1 MSYYFSARSL
11 IASIINLMSEII
23 NVIGGGL
30 AGVEAAWQAA
40 RLGVKVRLYEM
51 RPVQQ
56 TPAHRTDKLAEIVC
70 SNSLKTDE
78 PGTAPY
84 LLKEELRRG
93 RSLVMEA
100 AAATRVPA
108 GAALSVD
115 RIKFA
120 ELITERIKAHPNI
133 EIVREEV
140 RAIVSI
146 GTTPSAQS
154 GHPSSE
160 QEGRSQSSPPVLG
173 GVSAASADGV
183 VALHKEPLHNG
194 VAAET
199 DSYFASAPL
208 LNKEGSLDDVWIIA
222 TGPLTSDSLTESI
235 MKFTGDDQLYFYDAI
250 APIVAADSIDMSIA
264 FKAAR
269 YGKGGDD
276 YINCPMDREQYETF
290 INELLAAKS
299 VPLKRFEETRWFESC
314 LPIEEIARRGVD
326 TLRFGPMKPKGLP
339 DPKTGYEPY
348 ACVQLRQENLMADAY
363 GLVGFQNHL
372 RYGEQARV
380 LRLIPGL
387 ENAEFLQFGQIHRNT
402 FINSPKILNEDLS
415 TRTNPNLFFAGQI
428 TGVEGYVESVA
439 TGWIAGINAV
449 RTLRGQPL
457 LTAPPTSAIGALC
470 RYVSNVETKNFQ
482 PVNITFGLLEPLPVE
497 LRKKHRNKRERHVI
511 QVERALT
518 DWDEWLEEI
527 KGRDAKMQAV

>member
-1 MSYYFSARSL
+1 MKD
-11 IASIINLMSEII
+11 EI

-40 RLGVKVRLYEM
+40 ELGARVRLFEM

-56 TPAHRTDKLAEIVC
+56 TPAHRTDQLAEIVC

-78 PGTAPY
+78 PGSAPY

-93 RSLVMEA
+93 GSMVLDVAKE
-100 AAATRVPA
+100 TRVPA

-115 RIKFA
+115 RAKFA
-120 ELITERIKAHPNI
+120 EMITARVEAHPNI

-140 RAIVSI
+140 
-146 GTTPSAQS
+146 
-154 GHPSSE
+154 
-160 QEGRSQSSPPVLG
+160 
-173 GVSAASADGV
+173 
-183 VALHKEPLHNG
+183 KEIPRGEDNS
-194 VAAET
+194 VT
-199 DSYFASAPL
+199 
-208 LNKEGSLDDVWIIA
+208 IIA
-222 TGPLTSDSLTESI
+222 TGPLTSEALTAEI

-276 YINCPMDREQYETF
+276 YINCPMSRDEYDVF
-290 INELLAAKS
+290 YDALIHAKS
-299 VPLKRFEETRWFESC
+299 VPLKRFEETHWFEAC

-339 DPKTGYEPY
+339 DPRTGLEPY
-348 ACVQLRQENLMADAY
+348 ACVQLRQEDMMADAY
-363 GLVGFQNHL
+363 GFVGFQNHL
-372 RYGEQARV
+372 RYGEQERV
-380 LRLIPGL
+380 LKLIPGM

-402 FINSPKILNEDLS
+402 FINSPKILNESLE
-415 TRTNPNLFFAGQI
+415 TQKNPRLFFAGQI

-439 TGWIAGINAV
+439 TGWLAGLNAV
-449 RTLRGQPL
+449 RVLRDQPMI
-457 LTAPPTSAIGALC
+457 TAPQTSAIGALC

-482 PVNITFGLLEPLPVE
+482 PVNITFGLIQELPPE
-497 LRKKHRNKRERHVI
+497 LRKKHRQKRERHMF
-511 QVERALT
+511 QVERALK
-518 DWDEWLEEI
+518 DWDEFMLGLRGSDKANKI
-527 KGRDAKMQAV
+527 AN

>member
-1 MSYYFSARSL
+1 MSLLGNIS
-11 IASIINLMSEII
+11 
-23 NVIGGGL
+23 VIGGGL

-40 RLGVKVRLYEM
+40 ECGVQVRLYEM

-78 PGTAPY
+78 PGSAPY

-93 RSLVMEA
+93 GSLVLDVA
-100 AAATRVPA
+100 ALTRVPA

-120 ELITERIKAHPNI
+120 EMITERVEAHPNI

-140 RAIVSI
+140 
-146 GTTPSAQS
+146 TTIP
-154 GHPSSE
+154 E
-160 QEGRSQSSPPVLG
+160 DEI
-173 GVSAASADGV
+173 
-183 VALHKEPLHNG
+183 
-194 VAAET
+194 T
-199 DSYFASAPL
+199 
-208 LNKEGSLDDVWIIA
+208 IIA
-222 TGPLTSDSLTESI
+222 TGPLTSDALTKEI
-235 MKFTGDDQLYFYDAI
+235 MRLTGDDQLYFYDAI

-276 YINCPMDREQYETF
+276 YINCPMSREEYQVFFDALIE
-290 INELLAAKS
+290 AKS
-299 VPLKRFEETRWFESC
+299 VPLKRFEETHWFESC

-339 DPKTGYEPY
+339 DPRTGEEPY

-363 GLVGFQNHL
+363 GFVGFQNHL
-372 RYGEQARV
+372 RYGEQERV
-380 LRLIPGL
+380 LKLIPGL
-387 ENAEFLQFGQIHRNT
+387 QNAEFLQFGQIHRNT
-402 FINSPKILNEDLS
+402 FINSPKILNETLA
-415 TRTNPNLFFAGQI
+415 TRTNQRLFFAGQI

-439 TGWIAGINAV
+439 TGWLTGLNAV
-449 RTLRGQPL
+449 RVLRNEPL
-457 LTAPPTSAIGALC
+457 LTAPATSAIGALC

-497 LRKKHRNKRERHVI
+497 LRKKHRNKRERHIV
-511 QVERALT
+511 QVERALK
-518 DWDEWLEEI
+518 DWDVFIAEFYR
-527 KGRDAKMQAV
+527 RDAKTQSI